1 MLSINTTDMCHFI
14 AHIHMILILIFIETV
29 ELLTCSFF
37 SLIAEKLYFI
47 FKRVETNIQFS
58 VLVFQRCYST
68 LCSHVQLNFSLI
80 PGFKV

>member
-14 AHIHMILILIFIETV
+14 AHIHMSLILIFIETV

-47 FKRVETNIQFS
+47 FKTEWKQTYNFQFWYS
-58 VLVFQRCYST
+58 KGVIPPCVLM
-68 LCSHVQLNFSLI
+68 CS
-80 PGFKV
+80 